1 MKNRFLVAPIVGIG
15 LFGFWVSVMLFP
27 SLAHGQSTNDVH
39 TSPRQSPDTLA
50 LASTSASGS
59 KPLRVSVDVVLVPV
73 TVSDTENH
81 PVTTLKKQDFEVYE
95 EGKRQEIRYFSAE
108 EAPLSIAIL
117 FDVSKSMSDKI
128 DTERAALVEFF
139 NNANPD
145 DEYFAITFSDRPRL
159 IANSTQS
166 IDTLQGKL
174 LAAEPGGPTAMLDAI
189 NLAESKLRTARYERK
204 AIVIFTDGGD
214 NASRYTLRETKS
226 LVQESDVQVY
236 AIGLFETFFIGTM
249 EERLGKKWL
258 SQITDASGGRTITV
272 DNRARLPE
280 AAAQISREIRNQY
293 ILGYR
298 PDNANVSRW
307 RRIKV
312 SVTRSS
318 SDRHLHTYH
327 RKGYLSAGKP
337 QAQNKQ
343 PL

>member
-15 LFGFWVSVMLFP
+15 LFAIWTSVVLF
-27 SLAHGQSTNDVH
+27 SQLAHGQSTNDVH
-39 TSPRQSPDTLA
+39 ISPRQSTDALA
-50 LASTSASGS
+50 LASRSASGS
-59 KPLRVSVDVVLVPV
+59 KPLRVNVDVVLVPV

-81 PVTTLKKQDFEVYE
+81 PVTTLRKQDFEVYE

-108 EAPLSIAIL
+108 ESPLSIAIL

-139 NNANPD
+139 NNANPE

-166 IDTLQGKL
+166 IDTLQSKL
-174 LAAEPGGPTAMLDAI
+174 LSTDPGGPTAMLDAI

-236 AIGLFETFFIGTM
+236 AIGLFETFFVGTM

-258 SQITDASGGRTITV
+258 SQITDSSGGRTITI
-272 DNRARLPE
+272 DTRAKLPE
-280 AAAQISREIRNQY
+280 AAAQISRELRNQY
-293 ILGYR
+293 ILGYH
-298 PDNANVSRW
+298 PDNAKVSRW

-312 SVTRSS
+312 SVTDSN
-318 SDRHLHTYH
+318 DRHLHTYH